1 MAAALRLP
9 PWSILEVTVLMKK
22 RFLTSLLFISALCCL
37 LLCGCG
43 GNGELSGGSISSPS
57 PSPSQSP
64 APSQDDVSAS
74 EAPGPAAP
82 QVLCVNAP
90 EDIQDEL
97 CLAMA
102 QLCQPRA
109 MDISGLALEQPELD
123 VTNLYY
129 EILAD
134 RPELKY
140 AYSIQVTVEGSLL
153 NCSLSYMPYKTGE
166 YPADFQGA
174 EVRDLG
180 QLISLADDN
189 LGSGSVPLRI
199 TDPSLEPDEMNK
211 ALHQSGG
218 GYFSCTLNQDA
229 TAIVFAPPLGMDAG
243 DCLQALEEAD
253 KLADSLISQL
263 ISPDMGQEEKAR
275 ALYSWLCSNVEYDQR
290 YYSDRASMPYES
302 QTALGALRDGTAI
315 CGGYSHALKLLF
327 EKAGIPCFNV
337 TGIYYGENHMWNI
350 AQIDGRWLWF
360 DATSDRGSDGQ
371 FGYLRFALEYLDED
385 KYQWDYS
392 IVQALTGSGGSGE

>member
-1 MAAALRLP
+1 M
-9 PWSILEVTVLMKK
+9 
-22 RFLTSLLFISALCCL
+22 FISALCGL

-74 EAPGPAAP
+74 KAPGPAAP

-199 TDPSLEPDEMNK
+199 TAPSLEPDEMNK
-211 ALHQSGG
+211 ALQQSGG

-371 FGYLRFALEYLDED
+371 YGFLRFALEDLDRD
-385 KYQWDYS
+385 KYQWDES
-392 IVQALTGSGGSGE
+392 SVQELTEG